1 MPWLCSSVGEISHLN
16 KMQFLIVTRRKSQ
29 EFFPKAPFFFVL
41 YTIAYQ
47 NVLIPRKL
55 LCSKKFLV
63 TRLGW
68 LLLSFALVN
77 IYLYMEQKQL
87 SSHTKSKKNAPAFCT
102 LFFFVVVVV
111 FFFFFAHFK
120 NQTTRKTDDEH
131 GFIAQHKLNKIK
143 CLNIQITT
151 ARIWNS
157 FRPTSHIA
165 GKKSYTPF
173 DG

>member
-29 EFFPKAPFFFVL
+29 EFFPKASFFFVL

-77 IYLYMEQKQL
+77 I
-87 SSHTKSKKNAPAFCT
+87 
-102 LFFFVVVVV
+102 
-111 FFFFFAHFK
+111 K